1 MIVGYEECLMI
12 SNEYFQLELMSWWI
26 TPTSQF
32 MSNKK
37 SLKCVKWRGIV
48 NDLHWLMLCVC
59 VYWTSYGSAHDIIS
73 SIMMNAAVVCPLNFI
88 SCDIHKNKT
97 THTETCCYS
106 PEIIQLWAQCSEILL
121 KSFDISLTIALF
133 SFSKSVCCQWFAVI
147 SLTLVESCL
156 ETHLICL

>member
-1 MIVGYEECLMI
+1 MIVGYEESLMI

-32 MSNKK
+32 MSNRKAW
-37 SLKCVKWRGIV
+37 SVWNEGESSMISIDSC
-48 NDLHWLMLCVC
+48 CVC
-59 VYWTSYGSAHDIIS
+59 VYGTSYGSAHDIIS
-73 SIMMNAAVVCPLNFI
+73 SIMMNAAVICPIHFI

-147 SLTLVESCL
+147 SLTFVESCL